1 MKHQLLRV
9 LFTLS
14 VFLTITISAFGQ
26 ADVSSAAVKG
36 TVTDP
41 QGSAV
46 VGAVVSVKDL
56 DQGAIRTATTD
67 SNGEFQVR
75 LVRPGNHQIT
85 VEARGFSQYLIKD
98 VQLTVGQTATYEIKL
113 EVAGV
118 KTEVVVTTS
127 SPLIEVE
134 RTQQSNT
141 IEQRQVE
148 NLPNINRN
156 MTAAVYTLPAVTNSE
171 ATRTQQPGF
180 TGFATTG
187 YSIGGSNGRNNLS
200 TIDGGENEYGSG
212 QYRVFIPVDSI
223 QEYQVNRNGFAAEFG
238 FTVGSAINI
247 VTKSGSNKYH
257 GSAYGY
263 FRNNTTQAINYIDQV
278 QTQLNQISPGI
289 GDEPFHQ
296 NAYAGGT
303 FGGPIKKDKLFYF
316 MSYEYQKLD
325 AGGFNFFLNS
335 QAGLGI
341 NGDSA
346 AGIAQANYVNQLAS
360 NPATAAI
367 AAQLK
372 QKLVPQ
378 NDPNLSRLLAADN
391 GGFNSLTRTQTL
403 LSRVDYQPTT
413 RDSLNFRF
421 ALSRALVGAQSYP
434 SGASLVTRDYSILG
448 NWAHAAS
455 SSVVNQ
461 LRVQIVPFNR
471 ADNVPNA
478 DKGSIADPSVL
489 NSTPSAISIDGFAI
503 GGFVPNSTFGHPA
516 AIPYLAHQKR
526 FQFEDTLSLIKG
538 SHTFKFGG
546 SYRPVDYHVEDDLY
560 FAGQYNFASATYPIL
575 CAVQTPGAAF
585 NPADAFN
592 CVLGI
597 LTPAQLAVAGFNV
610 SRGIPTTG
618 PTAARLSGSQSFVFG
633 LPSFTHNGFNNPAWQ
648 GWAHYFGAFAQDTW
662 KVSPKLT
669 LDFGGRV
676 DSDAEPSPLKHRTY
690 FSPRLGFAWTPWDN
704 RKTVIRGGGGIFEGP
719 IDVLI
724 PSYGSIL
731 DDSGKYINQILP
743 TGASAIAI
751 YQAGLAAN
759 LLPFGHLSEDF
770 LHNIRRPPF
779 FPNGVG
785 TGKGNNNRVV
795 FEVDPDYKNPY
806 SIQASLSIQR
816 ELFGNLSL
824 ELGYL
829 MYHGLHIQMPVEIN
843 YRETGVVDP
852 FTGPIYT
859 AIDPTILQKVGYKSI
874 GKSIYHGMTVSL
886 NKRYSSGL
894 LLTANYT
901 FSKTLDDAI
910 DFSSSQVWFRPSRL
924 NLYRG
929 VSVFDFPHVF
939 TMSGVYNTPFK
950 AGAGHNFLSRVF
962 ADLTFGPILTL
973 RSGIPFS
980 IRLPNLANGAAST
993 DRNFATP
1000 FAASR
1005 NTSRGDHFYSMDLR
1019 IQKTMFV
1026 IRDRGVKVNLIAD
1039 GVNIFNRANFN
1050 KVWDDFTSLNP
1061 YPTGFN
1067 NALPN
1072 TNPVI
1077 TFANGDTMN
1086 ILTGPF
1092 NVNGFKPTN
1101 YKQLSGVPG
1110 AFVSA
1115 GTPRQIQF
1123 GLQVIF

>member
-1 MKHQLLRV
+1 MKHQLLHV
-9 LFTLS
+9 LSTLS

-56 DQGAIRTATTD
+56 NQGAIRTATTD

-75 LVRPGNHQIT
+75 LVRPGNHEIT

-98 VQLTVGQTATYEIKL
+98 VQLTVGQTATYDIKL

-134 RTQQSNT
+134 RTHQANT

-171 ATRTQQPGF
+171 ATRSQQPGF

-223 QEYQVNRNGFAAEFG
+223 QEFQVNRNGFAAEFG

-247 VTKSGSNKYH
+247 VTKSGGNKFH

-263 FRNNTTQAINYIDQV
+263 FRNNSTQAINFIDQV

-289 GDEPFHQ
+289 GNEPFHQ
-296 NAYAGGT
+296 NVYAGGT
-303 FGGPIKKDKLFYF
+303 FGGPIKKDKLFFF

-335 QAGLGI
+335 PAGLGI
-341 NGDSA
+341 NGSSA
-346 AGIAQANYVNQLAS
+346 TGIAQANYVNQLANS
-360 NPATAAI
+360 GNATLVGI
-367 AAQLK
+367 ATQLR
-372 QKLVPQ
+372 QSLVPQ
-378 NDPNLSRLLAADN
+378 NDPNLRKLLTADN
-391 GGFNSLTRTQTL
+391 GGFDSLTRSHTL

-421 ALSRALVGAQSYP
+421 ALSRALVGAQSFP

-461 LRVQIVPFNR
+461 LRVQVVPFNR
-471 ADNVPNA
+471 ADNVPNV
-478 DKGSIADPSVL
+478 DHGSIADPSVL
-489 NSTPSAISIDGFAI
+489 NKTPSAISIDGFAI

-526 FQFEDTLSLIKG
+526 FQFEDTLSWVKG
-538 SHTFKFGG
+538 SHTFKFGA

-575 CAVQTPGAAF
+575 CAIGTPAE
-585 NPADAFN
+585 AFN
-592 CVLGI
+592 CVRGVLS
-597 LTPAQLAVAGFNV
+597 PAQLAVAGFNTDPKN
-610 SRGIPTTG
+610 GIPLTG
-618 PTAARLSGSQSFVFG
+618 PTAASLSGAQAFVFG
-633 LPSFTHNGFNNPAWQ
+633 LPTFTHNGFNNPAWQ

-676 DSDAEPSPLKHRTY
+676 DFDAEPPPLKHRTY
-690 FSPRLGFAWTPWDN
+690 SSPRLGFAWTPWDN

-724 PSYGSIL
+724 PSYGAIL

-743 TGASAIAI
+743 TGLAAASI

-759 LLPFGHLSEDF
+759 LLPFGHVSESF
-770 LHNIRRPPF
+770 LNNIRNTS

-785 TGKGNNNRVV
+785 TGKGNSNRVV
-795 FEVDPDYKNPY
+795 FEVDPNYRNPY
-806 SIQASLSIQR
+806 SIQASLSVQR
-816 ELFGNLSL
+816 ELFNNLSL

-829 MYHGLHIQMPVEIN
+829 MYHGLHIQMPVEVN

-852 FTGPIYT
+852 FLGPFYT

-901 FSKTLDDAI
+901 FSKTLDDSI
-910 DFSSSQVWFRPSRL
+910 DFSSSQVWYRPTRL
-924 NLYRG
+924 NLFRG

-939 TMSGVYNTPFK
+939 TMRGVYNTPFK
-950 AGAGHNFLSRVF
+950 AGDGHNFLSRVF

-1005 NTSRGDHFYSMDLR
+1005 NTSRGDRFYSMDLR

-1026 IRDRGVKVNLIAD
+1026 IRDRGVKLNLIAD
-1039 GVNIFNRANFN
+1039 GVNILNRANFN
-1050 KVWDDFTSLNP
+1050 KVWDDFTTKNP
-1061 YPTGFN
+1061 YLSTATPFN
-1067 NALPN
+1067 PSV
-1072 TNPVI
+1072 NPVV
-1077 TFANGDTMN
+1077 T
-1086 ILTGPF
+1086 
-1092 NVNGFKPTN
+1092 
-1101 YKQLSGVPG
+1101 
-1110 AFVSA
+1110 
-1115 GTPRQIQF
+1115 
-1123 GLQVIF
+1123 

>member
-56 DQGAIRTATTD
+56 DQGAVRTATTD
-67 SNGEFQVR
+67 TNGEFQVR
-75 LVRPGNHQIT
+75 LVRPGIHEIT
-85 VEARGFSQYLIKD
+85 VEARGFSQYLIKE

-134 RTQQSNT
+134 RTHQSNT

-223 QEYQVNRNGFAAEFG
+223 QEFQVNRNAFAAEFG

-247 VTKSGSNKYH
+247 VTKSGSNKFH

-263 FRNNTTQAINYIDQV
+263 FRNNSTQAINYIDQI

-289 GDEPFHQ
+289 GNEPFHQ

-303 FGGPIKKDKLFYF
+303 FGGPIKKDKLFF
-316 MSYEYQKLD
+316 FISYEYQKLD
-325 AGGFNFFLNS
+325 AGGFNFLLNS
-335 QAGLGI
+335 PAGLGT
-341 NGDSA
+341 NA
-346 AGIAQANYVNQLAS
+346 NAAQADYVNQLIN
-360 NPATAAI
+360 NPATADI
-367 AAQLK
+367 GRQLK
-372 QKLVPQ
+372 NTLVPQ
-378 NDPNLSRLLAADN
+378 TDPNLRRLLTADN
-391 GGFNSLTRTQTL
+391 GAFDSLTRSHTL
-403 LSRVDYQPTT
+403 LSRVDYQPTS

-421 ALSRALVGAQSYP
+421 ALSRALVGAQSNP

-448 NWAHAAS
+448 NWAHSIS
-455 SSVVNQ
+455 SSIVNQ

-489 NSTPSAISIDGFAI
+489 NKTPSAIAIDGFAI

-526 FQFEDTLSLIKG
+526 FQFEDTLSWVKG
-538 SHTFKFGG
+538 SHTLKLGA

-560 FAGQYNFASATYPIL
+560 FAGQYNFASATYPIR
-575 CAVQTPGAAF
+575 CAVGTPAE
-585 NPADAFN
+585 AFN
-592 CVLGI
+592 CILGI
-597 LTPAQLAVAGFNV
+597 LTPAQQAVTKFNTDNRLPV
-610 SRGIPTTG
+610 TG
-618 PTAARLSGSQSFVFG
+618 PTAASLSGAQAFVFG
-633 LPSFTHNGFNNPAWQ
+633 LPTFTHNGFNNPAWQ

-676 DSDAEPSPLKHRTY
+676 DFDAEPPPLKHRTY

-770 LHNIRRPPF
+770 LHGIRAAPF

-785 TGKGNNNRVV
+785 TGKGNANRVV
-795 FEVDPDYKNPY
+795 FEVDPNYKNPY

-816 ELFGNLSL
+816 ELFSNLSL
-824 ELGYL
+824 EVGYL
-829 MYHGLHIQMPVEIN
+829 MYHGLHIQMPVEVN
-843 YRETGVVDP
+843 YRETGAVDP
-852 FTGPIYT
+852 FLGPQYT
-859 AIDPTILQKVGYKSI
+859 AIDPTILQKVGHKSI
-874 GKSIYHGMTVSL
+874 GKSIYHAMTVSL
-886 NKRYSSGL
+886 NKRYSRGFQ
-894 LLTANYT
+894 LTANYT

-910 DFSSSQVWFRPSRL
+910 DFSSSQVWFRPSQL
-924 NLYRG
+924 NLFRG

-950 AGAGHNFLSRVF
+950 AGDGHNFLSRVF
-962 ADLTFGPILTL
+962 ADLTFGPILTM

-980 IRLPNLANGAAST
+980 IRLPNLINGAAST

-1005 NTSRGDHFYSMDLR
+1005 NTSRGDRFYSMDLR

-1026 IRDRGVKVNLIAD
+1026 FRDQGVKINLIAD
-1039 GVNIFNRANFN
+1039 GVNILNRANFN
-1050 KVWDDFTSLNP
+1050 KVWDDFTTLNP
-1061 YPTGFN
+1061 YPTGFIN
-1067 NALPN
+1067 SVRPDG
-1072 TNPVI
+1072 TRPGPVI
-1077 TFANGDTMN
+1077 TF
-1086 ILTGPF
+1086 
-1092 NVNGFKPTN
+1092 
-1101 YKQLSGVPG
+1101 
-1110 AFVSA
+1110 
-1115 GTPRQIQF
+1115 
-1123 GLQVIF
+1123 

>member
-1 MKHQLLRV
+1 MRHQLPRV

-14 VFLTITISAFGQ
+14 IFLTITISAFGQ
-26 ADVSSAAVKG
+26 ADVSSATVRG

-41 QGSAV
+41 QGAAVANAV
-46 VGAVVSVKDL
+46 VNVKDL
-56 DQGAIRTATTD
+56 NQGAIRTGTTD

-75 LVRPGNHQIT
+75 LVRPGLHDIA
-85 VEARGFSQYLIKD
+85 VEAPGFAQYLLKD
-98 VQLTVGQTATYEIKL
+98 IQLTVGQTASFDIKL
-113 EVAGV
+113 QVAGV
-118 KTEVVVTTS
+118 KTEMVVTS
-127 SPLIEVE
+127 SAPLIEIE
-134 RTQQSNT
+134 RTHQANT
-141 IEQRQVE
+141 IESRQVE

-187 YSIGGSNGRNNLS
+187 FSIGGSNGRNNLS

-247 VTKSGSNKYH
+247 VTKSGSNKFH

-263 FRNNTTQAINYIDQV
+263 FRNNSTQAINYIDQI

-289 GDEPFHQ
+289 GNEPFHQ

-316 MSYEYQKLD
+316 ISYEYQKLD

-335 QAGLGI
+335 PAGLGI
-341 NGDSA
+341 NGSSA
-346 AGIAQANYVNQLAS
+346 AGIAQANYVNQLANS
-360 NPATAAI
+360 GDPTLVGI
-367 AAQLK
+367 AAQLR
-372 QKLVPQ
+372 QSLVPQ
-378 NDPNLSRLLAADN
+378 NNPNLRKLLTADN
-391 GGFNSLTRTQTL
+391 GGFDSLTRSHTL

-455 SSVVNQ
+455 SSIVNQ
-461 LRVQIVPFNR
+461 LRVQVVPFNR

-478 DKGSIADPSVL
+478 DKGSISEPTVF
-489 NSTPSAISIDGFAI
+489 NITPSAISIDGFSI
-503 GGFVPNSTFGHPA
+503 GGFFPNFTFGHPA

-526 FQFEDTLSLIKG
+526 FQFEDTLSWIKG
-538 SHTFKFGG
+538 SHTFKLGA

-560 FAGQYNFASATYPIL
+560 FAGQYNFASATYPTIS
-575 CAVQTPGAAF
+575 AVPLAQRAALVAF
-585 NPADAFN
+585 NRSQRN
-592 CVLGI
+592 
-597 LTPAQLAVAGFNV
+597 AQGVQI
-610 SRGIPTTG
+610 IPDNG
-618 PTAARLSGSQSFVFG
+618 PTSAMLTGAQSFTLG
-633 LPSFTHNGFNNPAWQ
+633 LTSFVHSGFNNPAWQ

-669 LDFGGRV
+669 LDFGGRI
-676 DSDAEPSPLKHRTY
+676 DSDGEPSPLKHRTY
-690 FSPRLGFAWTPWDN
+690 FSPRLGFAWTPFDD

-724 PSYGSIL
+724 PSYGAIL

-743 TGASAIAI
+743 TGAASASI
-751 YQAGLAAN
+751 YQAGFAAG
-759 LLPFGHLSEDF
+759 LLPFGHLSESF
-770 LHNIRRPPF
+770 LNNIRNTS

-785 TGKGNNNRVV
+785 TGKGNANRVV
-795 FEVDPDYKNPY
+795 FEVDPNYRNPY

-816 ELFGNLSL
+816 ELFSNLSL

-843 YRETGVVDP
+843 YRETGTVDP
-852 FTGPIYT
+852 FLGPLYT

-874 GKSIYHGMTVSL
+874 GKSIYHAMTVSL
-886 NKRYSSGL
+886 NKRYSNGL
-894 LLTANYT
+894 QLNANYT

-929 VSVFDFPHVF
+929 VSVFDFSHVF

-950 AGAGHNFLSRVF
+950 AGERHNILSRVF
-962 ADLTFGPILTL
+962 SDLTFGPVLTL

-980 IRLPNLANGAAST
+980 IRLPNLNNGTAST

-1000 FAASR
+1000 YAASR
-1005 NTSRGDHFYSMDLR
+1005 DTSRGDRFYSLDLR
-1019 IQKTMFV
+1019 IQKTLYV
-1026 IRDRGVKVNLIAD
+1026 IRDRGVKINLIAD
-1039 GVNIFNRANFN
+1039 GVNILNRANFN
-1050 KVWDDFTSLNP
+1050 KVWDDFTNLNP
-1061 YPTGFN
+1061 YPATGFN
-1067 NALPN
+1067 PSV
-1072 TNPVI
+1072 NPVI
-1077 TFANGDTMN
+1077 TFDNGATMN

-1092 NVNGFKPTN
+1092 KVNGFKPTS
-1101 YKQLSGVPG
+1101 YTQLSGHPG

-1115 GTPRQIQF
+1115 GTPRQLQF
-1123 GLQVIF
+1123 GLQLMF

>member
-1 MKHQLLRV
+1 MRYQLLRV
-9 LFTLS
+9 LFALS
-14 VFLTITISAFGQ
+14 VFLTMTISAFGQ

-41 QGSAV
+41 QGAAV
-46 VGAVVSVKDL
+46 VNAVVSVKDL
-56 DQGAIRTATTD
+56 DQGAVRTATTD
-67 SNGEFQVR
+67 TNGEFQVR
-75 LVRPGNHQIT
+75 LVRPGIHEIT
-85 VEARGFSQYLIKD
+85 VEARGFSQYLIKN
-98 VQLTVGQTATYEIKL
+98 VQLTVGQTASYDIRL

-134 RTQQSNT
+134 RTQQANT
-141 IEQRQVE
+141 IESRQVE

-171 ATRTQQPGF
+171 ATRAQQPGY

-187 YSIGGSNGRNNLS
+187 FSIGGSNGRNNLS

-223 QEYQVNRNGFAAEFG
+223 QEFQVNRNGFAAEFG

-247 VTKSGSNKYH
+247 VTKSGSNKFH

-263 FRNNTTQAINYIDQV
+263 FRNNSTQAINYIDQV
-278 QTQLNQISPGI
+278 QTQLNQISPGV
-289 GDEPFHQ
+289 GNEPFHQ

-303 FGGPIKKDKLFYF
+303 LGGPIKKDKLFYF
-316 MSYEYQKLD
+316 ISYEYQKLD

-335 QAGLGI
+335 PAGQGTNSEQAKYL
-341 NGDSA
+341 
-346 AGIAQANYVNQLAS
+346 NQLATS
-360 NPATAAI
+360 GDDKLRAI
-367 AAQLK
+367 AAQLGNS
-372 QKLVPQ
+372 LVPQ
-378 NDPNLSRLLAADN
+378 NDPNLRKLLTADN
-391 GGFNSLTRTQTL
+391 GAFDSLTRSHTL

-421 ALSRALVGAQSYP
+421 ALSRALVGAQSFP

-448 NWAHAAS
+448 NWSHAAS

-489 NSTPSAISIDGFAI
+489 NNTPPAISIDGFAI

-526 FQFEDTLSLIKG
+526 FQFEDTLSWIKG
-538 SHTFKFGG
+538 SHTFKLGA

-575 CAVQTPGAAF
+575 CAIGTPAQ
-585 NPADAFN
+585 AFN

-597 LTPAQLAVAGFNV
+597 LSSDQLAVAGFNAKNN
-610 SRGIPTTG
+610 IPVTG
-618 PTAARLSGSQSFVFG
+618 PTAARLSGAQAFVSG
-633 LPSFTHNGFNNPAWQ
+633 LPSFVHSGFNNPAWQ

-669 LDFGGRV
+669 IDFGGRV
-676 DSDAEPSPLKHRTY
+676 DSDGEPPPLKHRTY
-690 FSPRLGFAWTPWDN
+690 FSPRLGFAWTPWDDH
-704 RKTVIRGGGGIFEGP
+704 KTVIRGGGGIFEGP

-724 PSYGSIL
+724 PSYGAIL

-751 YQAGLAAN
+751 YQAGLAAG

-770 LHNIRRPPF
+770 LHSIRRPPF

-785 TGKGNNNRVV
+785 TGQGNSNRVV
-795 FEVDPDYKNPY
+795 FEVDPNYKNPY

-816 ELFGNLSL
+816 QLFNNLSL

-829 MYHGLHIQMPVEIN
+829 MYHGLHIQMPVEVN
-843 YRETGVVDP
+843 YRETGAVDP
-852 FTGPIYT
+852 FTGPQYT

-874 GKSIYHGMTVSL
+874 GKSIYHAMTVSL
-886 NKRYSSGL
+886 NKRYSNGL
-894 LLTANYT
+894 QLNANYT

-910 DFSSSQVWFRPSRL
+910 DFSSSQVWFRPSQL
-924 NLYRG
+924 NLFRG
-929 VSVFDFPHVF
+929 VSVYDFPHVF

-950 AGAGHNFLSRVF
+950 TGDGHNFLSRAF
-962 ADLTFGPILTL
+962 ADMTFGPILTL

-980 IRLPNLANGAAST
+980 IRLPNLNNGTAST

-1005 NTSRGDHFYSMDLR
+1005 DTSRGDPFYSLDLR

-1026 IRDRGVKVNLIAD
+1026 FRDRGVKVNLIAD
-1039 GVNIFNRANFN
+1039 GVNILNRANFN
-1050 KVWDDFTSLNP
+1050 KVWDDFTTLNP

-1077 TFANGDTMN
+1077 TFANGETMN

-1092 NVNGFKPTN
+1092 NVNGFKPTS

-1123 GLQVIF
+1123 GLQLMF

>member
-1 MKHQLLRV
+1 MKHQLLRI

-41 QGSAV
+41 TGAAV

-85 VEARGFSQYLIKD
+85 VEARGFSQYLIKE

-118 KTEVVVTTS
+118 KTEVVVTAS

-148 NLPNINRN
+148 SLPNINRN

-180 TGFATTG
+180 TGFGTTG

-263 FRNNTTQAINYIDQV
+263 FRNNTTQAINYIDQI
-278 QTQLNQISPGI
+278 QTQLNQISPGV

-296 NAYAGGT
+296 NLYAGGT
-303 FGGPIKKDKLFYF
+303 IGGPIKKDKLFYF

-335 QAGLGI
+335 PAGLGT
-341 NGDSA
+341 NANS
-346 AGIAQANYVNQLAS
+346 AQADYVNQLA
-360 NPATAAI
+360 NTGNATLVAI
-367 AAQLK
+367 ATQLR
-372 QKLVPQ
+372 QTLVPQ
-378 NDPNLSRLLAADN
+378 NDPNLRRLLTADN
-391 GGFNSLTRTQTL
+391 GAFNSLTRTQTL

-421 ALSRALVGAQSYP
+421 ALSRALVGAQSTP

-455 SSVVNQ
+455 ASVVNQ
-461 LRVQIVPFNR
+461 LRVQVVPFNR
-471 ADNVPNA
+471 ADNIPNA

-526 FQFEDTLSLIKG
+526 FQFEDTLSWVKG

-560 FAGQYNFASATYPIL
+560 FAGQYNFASGAYPIIS
-575 CAVQTPGAAF
+575 AVPVAQRAALVAF
-585 NPADAFN
+585 NRSQRTPQ
-592 CVLGI
+592 GI
-597 LTPAQLAVAGFNV
+597 QI
-610 SRGIPTTG
+610 IPDNG
-618 PTAARLSGSQSFVFG
+618 PTLASLTGAQAFVFG
-633 LPSFTHNGFNNPAWQ
+633 LPNFVHSGFNNPKWQ

-724 PSYGSIL
+724 PSYGAIL

-743 TGASAIAI
+743 TGTPAASI
-751 YQAGLAAN
+751 YQAGLAAG
-759 LLPFGHLSEDF
+759 LLPFGHVSEAF
-770 LHNIRRPPF
+770 LNNIRNTS

-785 TGKGNNNRVV
+785 TGKGNANRVV
-795 FEVDPDYKNPY
+795 FEVDPNYKNPY

-816 ELFGNLSL
+816 ELFSNLSL

-843 YRETGVVDP
+843 YRETGAVDP
-852 FTGPIYT
+852 FTGPQYT

-886 NKRYSSGL
+886 NKRYSNGL
-894 LLTANYT
+894 QFGANYT

-924 NLYRG
+924 NLYRT

-939 TMSGVYNTPFK
+939 TMNGVYNTPFK

-962 ADLTFGPILTL
+962 ADMTFGPILTL

-980 IRLPNLANGAAST
+980 IRLPNLNNGAAST

-1005 NTSRGDHFYSMDLR
+1005 NTSRGDHLYSMDLR

-1050 KVWDDFTSLNP
+1050 KVWDDFTSKNP

-1072 TNPVI
+1072 TSPVI
-1077 TFANGDTMN
+1077 TFDNGATMN

-1092 NVNGFKPTN
+1092 KVNGFKPTSFT
-1101 YKQLSGVPG
+1101 QLSGRPG

-1123 GLQVIF
+1123 GLQVMF

>member
-1 MKHQLLRV
+1 MKHQLLRF

-41 QGSAV
+41 SGAAV

-56 DQGAIRTATTD
+56 DQGAVRTATTD

-75 LVRPGNHQIT
+75 LVRPGNHEIT

-98 VQLTVGQTATYEIKL
+98 VHLTVGQTATYEIKL

-134 RTQQSNT
+134 RTHQANT

-171 ATRTQQPGF
+171 ATRAQQPGF

-263 FRNNTTQAINYIDQV
+263 FRNNSTQAINYIDQI
-278 QTQLNQISPGI
+278 QTQLNQISPGV
-289 GDEPFHQ
+289 GNEPFHQ

-316 MSYEYQKLD
+316 ISYEYQKLD
-325 AGGFNFFLNS
+325 AGGFNFLRNS
-335 QAGLGI
+335 PAGLGI
-341 NGDSA
+341 NGNSA
-346 AGIAQANYVNQLAS
+346 AGIAQANYVNQLANS
-360 NPATAAI
+360 GNPTLVGIAT
-367 AAQLK
+367 QLM
-372 QKLVPQ
+372 QSLVPQ
-378 NDPNLSRLLAADN
+378 NDPNLSRLLTADN
-391 GGFNSLTRTQTL
+391 GAFDSLTRTHTL

-503 GGFVPNSTFGHPA
+503 GGFVPNFTFGHPA

-526 FQFEDTLSLIKG
+526 FQFEDTLSWIKG
-538 SHTFKFGG
+538 SHTFKLGG

-560 FAGQYNFASATYPIL
+560 FAGQYNFASATYPIV
-575 CAVQTPGAAF
+575 CAIGT
-585 NPADAFN
+585 PADAFN
-592 CVLGI
+592 CVRGVLS
-597 LTPAQLAVAGFNV
+597 PAQLAVAAFNV
-610 SRGIPTTG
+610 PRGIPATG
-618 PTAARLSGSQSFVFG
+618 PTAARLNGAQAFVSG
-633 LPSFTHNGFNNPAWQ
+633 LPSFVHSGFNNPAWQ

-662 KVSPKLT
+662 KISPKLT
-669 LDFGGRV
+669 VDFGGRV
-676 DSDAEPSPLKHRTY
+676 DSDGEPPPLKHRTY
-690 FSPRLGFAWTPWDN
+690 FSPRLGFALTPWDN
-704 RKTVIRGGGGIFEGP
+704 RKTVIRGGAGIFEGP

-724 PSYGSIL
+724 PSYGAIL

-743 TGASAIAI
+743 TGLAAASI

-759 LLPFGHLSEDF
+759 LLPFGHVSESF
-770 LHNIRRPPF
+770 LNNIRNTS

-785 TGKGNNNRVV
+785 TGKGNANRVV
-795 FEVDPDYKNPY
+795 FEIDPNYKNPY

-816 ELFGNLSL
+816 ELFSNLSL

-829 MYHGLHIQMPVEIN
+829 MYHGLHIQMPVEVN

-852 FTGPIYT
+852 FIGPLYT

-924 NLYRG
+924 NLFRG

-950 AGAGHNFLSRVF
+950 AGAGHNFLSRTF

-980 IRLPNLANGAAST
+980 IRLPNLNNGTAST

-1005 NTSRGDHFYSMDLR
+1005 NTSRGDRFYSMDLR

-1050 KVWDDFTSLNP
+1050 KVWDDFTSANS
-1061 YPTGFN
+1061 
-1067 NALPN
+1067 
-1072 TNPVI
+1072 VI
-1077 TFANGDTMN
+1077 TFDNGDTIN
-1086 ILTGPF
+1086 LLTGPYK
-1092 NVNGFKPTN
+1092 VNGFKPTSFT
-1101 YKQLSGVPG
+1101 QLSGHPG

-1123 GLQVIF
+1123 GLQVMF

>member
-56 DQGAIRTATTD
+56 DQGATRTATTD

-223 QEYQVNRNGFAAEFG
+223 QEFQVNRNGFAAEFG

-278 QTQLNQISPGI
+278 QTQLNQIRPGI

-335 QAGLGI
+335 PAALGT
-341 NGDSA
+341 NANS
-346 AGIAQANYVNQLAS
+346 AQADYVNQLANS
-360 NPATAAI
+360 GNATLLAVAT
-367 AAQLK
+367 QLR
-372 QKLVPQ
+372 QSLIPQ
-378 NDPNLSRLLAADN
+378 NDPNLRTLLTADN
-391 GGFNSLTRTQTL
+391 GAFNSLTRTHTL
-403 LSRVDYQPTT
+403 LNRIDYQPTS

-461 LRVQIVPFNR
+461 LRVQIVPYNR

-489 NSTPSAISIDGFAI
+489 NSTPSAITIDGFAI

-560 FAGQYNFASATYPIL
+560 FAGQYNFASATFPI
-575 CAVQTPGAAF
+575 
-585 NPADAFN
+585 
-592 CVLGI
+592 I
-597 LTPAQLAVAGFNV
+597 LAVPAAQRAAVVGFNR
-610 SRGIPTTG
+610 SRGIPDNGPVLANLTG
-618 PTAARLSGSQSFVFG
+618 AQSFVFG
-633 LPSFTHNGFNNPAWQ
+633 QSSFVHSGFNNPAWQ

-669 LDFGGRV
+669 LDFGGRI
-676 DSDAEPSPLKHRTY
+676 DSDGEPSPLKHRTY

-724 PSYGSIL
+724 PSYGAIL

-743 TGASAIAI
+743 TGSAAASI
-751 YQAGLAAN
+751 YQAGLAAG
-759 LLPFGHLSEDF
+759 LLPFGHLSETF
-770 LHNIRRPPF
+770 LNNIRNTF

-785 TGKGNNNRVV
+785 TGKGNANRVV
-795 FEVDPDYKNPY
+795 FEVDPNYRNPY

-816 ELFGNLSL
+816 ELFSNLSL

-852 FTGPIYT
+852 FTGPMYT

-886 NKRYSSGL
+886 NKRYSNGL
-894 LLTANYT
+894 LLTTNYT

-910 DFSSSQVWFRPSRL
+910 DFSSSQVWYRPSRL
-924 NLYRG
+924 NLFRG

-1005 NTSRGDHFYSMDLR
+1005 NTSRGDNFYSMDLR

-1050 KVWDDFTSLNP
+1050 KVWDDFTSKNP
-1061 YPTGFN
+1061 YPLGFN

-1077 TFANGDTMN
+1077 TFDNGATMN

-1092 NVNGFKPTN
+1092 KVNGFKPTSFT
-1101 YKQLSGVPG
+1101 QLSGHPG

-1123 GLQVIF
+1123 GLQVMF

>member
-223 QEYQVNRNGFAAEFG
+223 QEFQVNRNGFAAEFG

-278 QTQLNQISPGI
+278 QTQLNQTSPGV
-289 GDEPFHQ
+289 GNEPFHQ

-325 AGGFNFFLNS
+325 AGGFNFLLNS
-335 QAGLGI
+335 PAAQGI
-341 NGDSA
+341 NA
-346 AGIAQANYVNQLAS
+346 AQADYLNKIDIAGKTNQALAV
-360 NPATAAI
+360 I
-367 AAQLK
+367 AAQLR

-378 NDPNLSRLLAADN
+378 NDPNLLRMLTADN
-391 GGFNSLTRTQTL
+391 GAFDSLTRTHTL
-403 LSRVDYQPTT
+403 LSRVDYQPTS

-503 GGFVPNSTFGHPA
+503 GGFVPNFTFGHPA

-526 FQFEDTLSLIKG
+526 FQFEDTLSFIKG
-538 SHTFKFGG
+538 SHTFKFGA

-575 CAVQTPGAAF
+575 CALGTPAES
-585 NPADAFN
+585 FN
-592 CVLGI
+592 CVRGVLS
-597 LTPAQLAVAGFNV
+597 PAQLAVAAFNGV
-610 SRGIPTTG
+610 G
-618 PTAARLSGSQSFVFG
+618 PPAARLSGAQAFVSG
-633 LPSFTHNGFNNPAWQ
+633 LPSFVHSGFNNPAWQ

-662 KVSPKLT
+662 KVSQKLT
-669 LDFGGRV
+669 LDFGARV

-690 FSPRLGFAWTPWDN
+690 VSPRLGFAWTPFDD

-724 PSYGSIL
+724 PSYGAIL

-743 TGASAIAI
+743 TGLPAASI
-751 YQAGLAAN
+751 YQAGLAAG
-759 LLPFGHLSEDF
+759 LLPFGHVSESF
-770 LHNIRRPPF
+770 LNNIRNTF

-785 TGKGNNNRVV
+785 TGKGNANRVV

-816 ELFGNLSL
+816 ELFNNLSL

-829 MYHGLHIQMPVEIN
+829 MYHGLHLQMPVEVN

-852 FTGPIYT
+852 FTGPLYT

-910 DFSSSQVWFRPSRL
+910 DFSSSQVWFRPTRL
-924 NLYRG
+924 NLFRG

-950 AGAGHNFLSRVF
+950 AGAGHNFLSRAF

-1067 NALPN
+1067 SSA
-1072 TNPVI
+1072 NPVI

-1092 NVNGFKPTN
+1092 KVNGFKPTSFR
-1101 YKQLSGVPG
+1101 QLSGVPG